1 MTSLLKNQI
10 IKHLSKFVK
19 NLSPDKIN
27 LSTLK
32 GEGELT
38 NLELDE
44 KVLTSLLELPSWL
57 TLDRAWCNRVS
68 IRIPWTKLKSVPI
81 CLSLDEVHVSM
92 GTCSELRQPSANLK
106 PPTYAAGWK
115 YGFSDKVV
123 DGVTLSVNSLI
134 INFKSPAFEASLQ
147 FSRILLESASPTWQ
161 HGDLRFSR
169 LKDTDLGLI
178 LLFKELQWQTLR
190 LEARSTT
197 GDLSLPPLRLIT
209 NQSKCRITIKKRLLD
224 CAVIGCRLVLIMDEL
239 LWVLTDAQL
248 SAAVLFLQSLSSLIE
263 QDTLVNQRFKAA
275 RKLETLPEYHAQQQQ
290 QQQHRSGAPGTT
302 HKSPSPLGRVF
313 ARYDVLETSYHFF
326 SEKIDFHFCDDP
338 GEGRSSHPE
347 LKDGGALQVTL
358 SQLQLDFYP
367 YHWAA
372 AEAGS
377 HRKHWVGYEEGPL
390 SRWVEQGIDQFTKQL
405 LHMDSP
411 SHNKLTRSFANDG
424 PSSPVP
430 NPSPKITTSTSLL
443 HGSIL
448 NHLRQLMSTCLIL
461 RLGDFLVYRVTT
473 AKSRQTP
480 KEFIVGDRGRFPL
493 PDSTPIVHMEFTQF
507 YYPGDMEF
515 PLPQPKCFVQ
525 LNPLQVN
532 FDGLTILWLHT
543 FIRGLEKTLNS
554 CAPSTGASESE
565 SKSSSGPVPQ
575 LEIRLEALMPR
586 MIFELPGWE
595 RPRSLQLQVS
605 RLVCSNY
612 RSIDNGSRADLAA
625 CLEKIQG
632 GSSECGGGLCFA
644 SAFPARDDDLSPIS
658 ETLLK
663 HATQVQPT
671 NTSVGW
677 KRDLLWTK
685 ETSQIWFIHLDPF
698 WADFFAASGQLSKSK
713 PLPFI
718 GTVPITI
725 WMQPDSERISGLLNI
740 SSLVSVQLDRAEYVF
755 LLRVMEGL
763 SETTAFLNHQEKK
776 FSSGDSS
783 QSMVIGAVIP
793 QVDVSILFPPQAAT
807 ALQGTDDADS
817 PMGDTESIYPD
828 TSSMTDLAQL
838 GRSMQGLKLRNSH
851 SEYAVSQPTEPTDI
865 CSVNSLSEGVTLV
878 KSQSDSMIEMSASS
892 DGPTGHEDLKLSGQV
907 PATSQRFVTFADR
920 KQPPQQMGFSSITK
934 GLHNFMSSMDAAL
947 KHSTHIPDDAS
958 DCYSIRSEGS
968 SDSSDNFI
976 VLQAEHG
983 DNHHDVL
990 GVFKPKAS
998 STIDVSA
1005 DPLSD
1010 VAAEDLDEVA
1020 VEVCED
1026 TPTTSDHSSAGGPP
1040 TMASFVSP
1048 RNREVAVVT
1057 MHINDLEFIQQ
1068 SVGSTSS
1075 LRLQAGHLSCN
1086 ECTAISHEEFQSKF
1100 ASRSRGWR
1108 EVEVDAGRQ
1117 PGVTVLPLRVRMEQ
1131 KMDFCP
1137 ERVDLSG
1144 SLREAVAS
1152 ATEAW
1157 IEASLTHL
1165 SLSLQLS
1172 SVTGLT
1178 AFVED
1183 ELVAP
1188 VVPLFINLRDIE
1200 CTLIE
1205 DRPPIRVGG
1214 PPPFPAPPMV
1224 VRVKHL
1230 LVQRNHCGVI
1240 SVGVNESNPNHLVSR
1255 VVGES
1260 SNRDMR
1266 EAALRSRIE
1275 ELERENASLNQ
1286 RLSNKTN

>member
-38 NLELDE
+38 NIELDE

-57 TLDRAWCNRVS
+57 TLDRGWCNRVS

-92 GTCSELRQPSANLK
+92 GTCSELRQPSTNLK
-106 PPTYAAGWK
+106 PPTYATGWK

-123 DGVTLSVNSLI
+123 DGVTVSVNSLV

-169 LKDTDLGLI
+169 LKDTDSGLI

-190 LEARSTT
+190 LEARSTA

-248 SAAVLFLQSLSSLIE
+248 SAAVLFLQSLSTLIE

-290 QQQHRSGAPGTT
+290 QQQHRSGVPGGTQ
-302 HKSPSPLGRVF
+302 KSPSPLSRVF

-390 SRWVEQGIDQFTKQL
+390 SRWVEQGIAQFTKQL

-411 SHNKLTRSFANDG
+411 THNKLTRSLASDG
-424 PSSPVP
+424 PSTAAPHA
-430 NPSPKITTSTSLL
+430 SPKITPNMSLL

-448 NHLRQLMSTCLIL
+448 HRLRQLMSTCLIL

-493 PDSTPIVHMEFTQF
+493 PDSTPIIHMELTQF
-507 YYPGDMEF
+507 YYPGDVEF
-515 PLPQPKCFVQ
+515 PLPQPKCFIQ
-525 LNPLQVN
+525 LNPLQLN
-532 FDGLTILWLHT
+532 FDGLTILWLHV
-543 FIRGLEKTLNS
+543 FIRGLEKTLTSRTPSPGVPDSLNKS
-554 CAPSTGASESE
+554 APMPE
-565 SKSSSGPVPQ
+565 PQ

-612 RSIDNGSRADLAA
+612 RSIDSGSQADLAA

-632 GSSECGGGLCFA
+632 GSSECPGGLCFA
-644 SAFPARDDDLSPIS
+644 STFPAKDNDLSPIS

-663 HATQVQPT
+663 HAIQTQPSQM
-671 NTSVGW
+671 SSGW
-677 KRDLLWTK
+677 KRDLLWSK
-685 ETSQIWFIHLDPF
+685 EVSQVWFIHLDPF
-698 WADFFAASGQLSKSK
+698 WADFFAASGQISKTK

-718 GTVPITI
+718 GTVPVTI
-725 WMQPDSERISGLLNI
+725 WIQPEPERISGLVNI
-740 SSLVSVQLDRAEYVF
+740 SSLLSVQLDRAEYVF
-755 LLRVMEGL
+755 LLRVMDNL
-763 SETTAFLNHQEKK
+763 KETTAFLDHQEKK
-776 FSSGDSS
+776 FSTGDTS
-783 QSMVIGAVIP
+783 QSVVLGAVVP
-793 QVDVSILFPPQAAT
+793 QVDISILFPPQAAS
-807 ALQGTDDADS
+807 ALQALDDGDS
-817 PMGDTESIYPD
+817 PIGDTESIYPD
-828 TSSMTDLAQL
+828 TSSMTDIASL
-838 GRSMQGLKLRNSH
+838 GRPMHGLKLRNSH
-851 SEYAVSQPTEPTDI
+851 SEYVVSPPTNIENTNHLTD
-865 CSVNSLSEGVTLV
+865 GVTIV
-878 KSQSDSMIEMSASS
+878 KSQSDSMIEISGSS
-892 DGPTGHEDLKLSGQV
+892 DAIGGPEDCKVSGHAPV
-907 PATSQRFVTFADR
+907 VSQRSVTFADR
-920 KQPPQQMGFSSITK
+920 KQPPQQSGFSSISR

-947 KHSTHIPDDAS
+947 RHSTHIPDDAS

-968 SDSSDNFI
+968 SDSSDNFM
-976 VLQAEHG
+976 VLQAEYTE
-983 DNHHDVL
+983 NHQDIL
-990 GVFKPKAS
+990 GVFKPKESLGAS
-998 STIDVSA
+998 SEIEVSA

-1010 VAAEDLDEVA
+1010 AAAEDLDEVA
-1020 VEVCED
+1020 VEVCEED
-1026 TPTTSDHSSAGGPP
+1026 TPTTSDQSSAAP
-1040 TMASFVSP
+1040 TMASFASL
-1048 RNREVAVVT
+1048 RSRDVAIVT
-1057 MHINDLEFIQQ
+1057 IHINDLEFIQQ
-1068 SVGSTSS
+1068 AIGSTSS
-1075 LRLQAGHLSCN
+1075 LRLQAGHLSFD
-1086 ECTAISHEEFQSKF
+1086 ECTAMSQEEFQSKF

-1108 EVEVDAGRQ
+1108 EVQISTERQ
-1117 PGVTVLPLRVRMEQ
+1117 SATNVHPLRVRMEQ

-1144 SLREAVAS
+1144 SLREAVAA

-1183 ELVAP
+1183 ELEAP
-1188 VVPLFINLRDIE
+1188 VIPLFINLRDVE
-1200 CTLIE
+1200 CSLIE

-1214 PPPFPAPPMV
+1214 PPPVPAPPMV
-1224 VRVKHL
+1224 VRIKHL

-1240 SVGVNESNPNHLVSR
+1240 SVGVNESNPNSLISR
-1255 VVGES
+1255 GDS
-1260 SNRDMR
+1260 SNRDLR

-1286 RLSNKTN
+1286 RLSNKIN